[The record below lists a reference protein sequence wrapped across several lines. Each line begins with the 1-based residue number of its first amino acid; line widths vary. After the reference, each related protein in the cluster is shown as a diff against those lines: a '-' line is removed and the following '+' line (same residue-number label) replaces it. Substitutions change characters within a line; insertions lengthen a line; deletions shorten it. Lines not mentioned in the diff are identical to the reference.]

1 MTDSTVRC
9 PHCGAANEAGADAC
23 SSCGEPLT
31 GAGAGA
37 AAGDGPTVGFS
48 GQSDGDGETI
58 GFSARDDDH
67 TVGLGPEG
75 IEAVAKAATAPRTA
89 GPLQPGSTLGGRYR
103 IDTELGTGGM
113 GSVYRA
119 QDLEL
124 DRTVALKV
132 IRPVL
137 ADDPEVLQR
146 FKHEIILARGITHR
160 NVVRIF
166 DLGQADDVKFISMEY
181 VEGTDLASLLRQR
194 GPLPA
199 DEAVGIVEQI
209 CLALDAA
216 HSEGVVHRDLKP
228 QNIMLAPDGR
238 VVVMDFGIARSLELS
253 GMTQTGSLLGTPD
266 YMSPEQVKGEQVD
279 SRSDL
284 FALGIIFYQLL
295 TGELPYRGET
305 PMATMFKRTQV
316 RASPVRDLKP
326 ELPGFLSDVVSR
338 CLEITPHKRY
348 QSAREVLQ
356 DLNVWRGGT
365 AHMTIGPTMRAFRP
379 TTTVARKRMRMA
391 GIGFAA
397 LVLAGVV
404 AGAVLLLRSEPGG
417 EEAVAQGAAQPAL
430 SLAILP
436 FRNASATSDLDW
448 LRSGLAEMLDTDVG
462 QSAAVRT
469 VSPDRVHQVLGDLQ
483 VQPGAAL
490 EEVTLRRIV
499 EFANADTVVWG
510 QFAKVGDQIR
520 IDATLRDFKEHRTVP
535 LKVEVTGEEQLL
547 RGVQEL
553 AQQVRANLALSKGA
567 VRELEKQAFIPT
579 SSSVRALRSYNQA
592 LEQMREGNNLQ
603 AVQSLEGATQE
614 DGEFALAYAKLAQA
628 YLALGRGTKAEEAS
642 RQAVDLSSDLPEQ
655 ERFLILAQNAR
666 VENDYEAGIDAYENL
681 LRLRPSDP
689 ELHYELALLYED
701 QGAFDDARQHLEE
714 ALAADPR
721 NVTAQIAY
729 GRVLIKSGQVQDSL
743 APLNQALSLAI
754 QVDNKEARANALQAL
769 GIAYRYLGKADEA
782 LKHFNDSLEI
792 KKQIGDKRGMAASL
806 SMIGQVE
813 LDANDLDGAV
823 ASYQQAI
830 EISRDIG
837 DDKGLASFLMNL
849 GEVERVAGKYD
860 DALGHIREALRIQM
874 ELGDQ
879 WNQAQSLNNI
889 GTIYDLQGQYGE
901 SLVYYQQAL
910 EIRKKL
916 ADPTKLADT
925 LHNMAETY
933 TSMGRYQEAI
943 DHYLEA
949 LQNRRSATDE
959 HGAAVESYSLGRVY
973 EYQGRYGAALKS
985 ITEALAIYNRLQDRD
1000 AWSVEARTDYG
1011 NVLALLGRFDEAKKE
1026 LDAALEAARGLGNDL
1041 LVAKTL
1047 DFDGDRLYYQGD
1059 FTAAV
1064 ARYREAAKAAATA
1077 GDPYVEISVRAGLA
1091 RAELAAGRAREAVP
1105 ELERSISDAQKRGA
1119 RFLAARCTVC
1129 LGSALLE
1136 TGKTDRARDMLQKA
1150 LGQAEDMGARA
1161 LLAQSHYL
1169 LAEALRSESGSG
1181 EAADHLRKAG
1191 TVLGEMEQ
1199 DAGSDSL
1206 LKRTDLAPIA
1216 EAVATAP
1223 TPGPGSK

>member
-1 MTDSTVRC
+1 MTDSTVPC
-9 PHCGAANEAGADAC
+9 PHCGVANEDDAGVC
-23 SSCGEPLT
+23 SSCGKPL
-31 GAGAGA
+31 AGARAGTA
-37 AAGDGPTVGFS
+37 DGDGPTMGFS

-58 GFSARDDDH
+58 GFSGNAGGDDH
-67 TVGLGPEG
+67 TVGLGAEG
-75 IEAVAKAATAPRTA
+75 RAAVAKAATAPKAA

-103 IDTELGTGGM
+103 IDAELGTGGM

-124 DRTVALKV
+124 ERTVALKV

-194 GPLPA
+194 GPLTP

-228 QNIMLAPDGR
+228 QNIMLTPDDR

-279 SRSDL
+279 ARSDL

-295 TGELPYRGET
+295 TGALPYQGET

-338 CLEITPHKRY
+338 CLEIAPHKRY
-348 QSAREVLQ
+348 QSARELLQ

-397 LVLAGVV
+397 LVLAGIV
-404 AGAVLLLRSEPGG
+404 AGGVLLLRSRPAG
-417 EEAVAQGAAQPAL
+417 EGEAAAQAAAQPAL

-436 FRNASATSDLDW
+436 FRNASQSADLDW

-469 VSPDRVHQVLGDLQ
+469 ISPDRVHQVLGDLQ
-483 VQPGAAL
+483 IQPGAAL

-535 LKVEVTGEEQLL
+535 LKVEVAGEEQLL

-579 SSSVRALRSYNQA
+579 SGSVRALRSYNQG
-592 LEQMREGNNLQ
+592 LEQIRGGNNLE
-603 AVQSLEGATQE
+603 AVQSFEAAVA
-614 DGEFALAYAKLAQA
+614 DDSKFALAYAKLAQA

-642 RQAVDLSSDLPEQ
+642 RQAVDMSSDLPEQ

-666 VENDYEAGIDAYENL
+666 VENDYEAGIDAYKNL

-689 ELHYELALLYED
+689 ELHYELGVLYED

-806 SMIGQVE
+806 SMIGQV
-813 LDANDLDGAV
+813 DAGSQNLQAAT
-823 ASYQQAI
+823 ASFQQAI
-830 EISRDIG
+830 AISRDIG
-837 DDKGLASFLMNL
+837 DDQGLAGSLMDL
-849 GEVERVAGKYD
+849 GEVERLAGSYQG
-860 DALGHIREALRIQM
+860 ALDHTREALRIQM
-874 ELGDQ
+874 ELGDD
-879 WNQAQSLNNI
+879 WNQSQSLNNI

-943 DHYLEA
+943 DHYLQA
-949 LQNRRSATDE
+949 LENRRSATDE
-959 HGAAVESYSLGRVY
+959 RGAATESYSLGRVY

-985 ITEALAIYNRLQDRD
+985 VTDALDIFNRLQDRS
-1000 AWSVEARTDYG
+1000 AWYVEARAGYG
-1011 NVLALLGRFDEAKKE
+1011 NLLALLGRFDEAKKE
-1026 LDAALEAARGLGNDL
+1026 LDATLEAARGLGDDL
-1041 LVAKTL
+1041 LVAKAL
-1047 DFDGDRLYYQGD
+1047 DFDGDRLYYSGD
-1059 FTAAV
+1059 FTGAV
-1064 ARYREAAKAAATA
+1064 GRYREAAKAAETA
-1077 GDPYVEISVRAGLA
+1077 GDPYLVISVKAGLA
-1091 RAELAAGRAREAVP
+1091 RAELAAGRAREALP
-1105 ELERSISDAQKRGA
+1105 RLEQAITEAQSRGA
-1119 RFLAARCTVC
+1119 RYLAARCTVC
-1129 LGSALLE
+1129 LGSALID
-1136 TGKTDRARDMLQKA
+1136 TGDPGRAQVMLQKA
-1150 LGQAEDMGARA
+1150 LGQAEEMGAQP

-1169 LAEALRSESGSG
+1169 LAEAFRSASKPD

-1191 TVLGEMEQ
+1191 AILDAMEK
-1199 DAGSDSL
+1199 DAGGDSL
-1206 LKRTDLAPIA
+1206 LQRTDLAPIA
-1216 EAVATAP
+1216 KATAAVP
-1223 TPGPGSK
+1223 ASG